1 MAFDKA
7 KVLKNAEKFLSQ
19 GKIPAAI
26 KEYRQIVQNDAT
38 DLTTLNMLGDLCAR
52 AGQQD
57 EAVECFSRIAEH
69 YHEQEFTLK
78 AIAMYKKVER
88 LRPRDPAI
96 AAKLAALYAAQ
107 GLTADARVQYL
118 IVADAYTRAGQPKE
132 TLDILHQV
140 ADLDPN
146 NTEIRLKLAEGYLK
160 EGMRLEAAD
169 AYIEAATRFYDT
181 GLFAKSLDAYNKALV
196 LVPQNTVALKGVV
209 SSHVE
214 MGSADEGAE
223 LLARVVA
230 ERPDEPELNGLLA
243 RTYIAA
249 EDAKGAERATKLII
263 AQDPSSYKPWIDVA
277 RLYLKK
283 GELDETTRILANII
297 EQLLAGREENEL
309 LALVNETLQ
318 QNPDHIDALRL
329 LIRIHWWQRDMD
341 KLRGV
346 LERMAEAAQAAE
358 LVEDERYALIQLI
371 RLAPDEE
378 RFSERLDQL
387 GGVTE
392 EAESAALKL
401 GAVSPEQPPAFESFA
416 IVNEETEAHASSG
429 DTPPSEFEWNSVSE
443 SAPAPVDASAS
454 FADLNESLEEAGDA
468 REELE
473 FGEVS
478 IDDGSASRI
487 ESAATADNA
496 QREAMMRQELESVDF
511 YITQGYADIAADTL
525 DLLEKQFGSNP
536 EIETRREALKA
547 AIQETP
553 ANLPSGTFEFIV
565 EEPPEAT
572 QEAQSTAGVN
582 RNIDESF
589 VKLDPSV
596 SEPAVISSSGGAAA
610 LNHGHGIDAGL
621 AEIFEEFRAAAEE
634 EPGTNEDFETHYNM
648 ATAYKEMDLLDEAV
662 QEFQNAAALTTPG
675 DGTPRYLQC
684 CNMLGHCFLQ
694 KGVPRAA
701 VSWFKKGL
709 EVPGH
714 TDEEYKALRFELAS
728 AYEYMGDISR
738 ALDEFTEV
746 YGVDVSY
753 RGVADKLRELQAQ
766 KLTSKV
772 ED

>member
-26 KEYRQIVQNDAT
+26 KEYRQIVKNDEN

-88 LRPRDPAI
+88 LRPRDPSI

-107 GLTADARVQYL
+107 GLTADARAQYL
-118 IVADAYTRAGQPKE
+118 VVADAYTRAGQPKE
-132 TLDILHQV
+132 TLEILHQV

-160 EGMRLEAAD
+160 EGMRSEAAD
-169 AYIEAATRFYDT
+169 VYIEAASRFYDT
-181 GLFAKSLDAYNKALV
+181 GLFAKALDAYSKALE
-196 LVPQNTVALKGVV
+196 LVPQNAVALKGVV
-209 SSHVE
+209 ASHVKI
-214 MGSADEGAE
+214 GTADEAAE
-223 LLARVVA
+223 LLVRVIS
-230 ERPDEPELNGLLA
+230 ERPDDPELNAMLA

-249 EDAKGAERATKLII
+249 EDPKGAERVTNKII
-263 AQDPSSYKPWIDVA
+263 AKDSSNYRPLLEVA
-277 RLYLKK
+277 QLYLKK
-283 GELDETTRILANII
+283 GELDETTRILAAII

-318 QNPDHIDALRL
+318 QNPDHIEALRL

-346 LERMAEAAQAAE
+346 LERMAEAAEAAG
-358 LVEDERYALIQLI
+358 LVEDERYALVQLI

-378 RFSERLDQL
+378 RFSVRLDEL

-392 EAESAALKL
+392 NAESAALKL
-401 GAVSPEQPPAFESFA
+401 DAVSQEQAPSFESFA
-416 IVNEETEAHASSG
+416 IVNEEAEAPVSSSQS
-429 DTPPSEFEWNSVSE
+429 PASEFEWNTVAE
-443 SAPAPVDASAS
+443 PAQAPVDASSS
-454 FADLNESLEEAGDA
+454 FADLNESFEEASDV

-478 IDDGSASRI
+478 IDDGTTSRI
-487 ESAATADNA
+487 ESAATADNS

-525 DLLEKQFGSNP
+525 DLLEKQFGTNP
-536 EIETRREALKA
+536 EIQARRDSLKA

-553 ANLPSGTFEFIV
+553 ATLPSDTFEFTV
-565 EEPPEAT
+565 EEASDT
-572 QEAQSTAGVN
+572 QEVQSTAAVN
-582 RNIDESF
+582 GNFDESF
-589 VKLDPSV
+589 VTLEPSV
-596 SEPAVISSSGGAAA
+596 SEPAVVSSSGSAAT

-634 EPGTNEDFETHYNM
+634 EPGSKEDFETHYNM
-648 ATAYKEMDLLDEAV
+648 ATAYKEMDLLDEAI
-662 QEFQNAAALTTPG
+662 QEFQNAAALTSPA

-738 ALDEFTEV
+738 AIDEFTEV

-766 KLTSKV
+766 KATSKV